1 MISTMSVT
9 QLQRMATR
17 STSIDSDSAQR
28 HWASI
33 SHTPIGVT
41 RAAQDCAHEA
51 DLRGGEQRTRC
62 MNYCNASIVY
72 ADCKLCGQEAEFTPR
87 GPVGVFHPTV
97 CPGAPKNPEAR

>member
-1 MISTMSVT
+1 
-9 QLQRMATR
+9 
-17 STSIDSDSAQR
+17 
-28 HWASI
+28 
-33 SHTPIGVT
+33 
-41 RAAQDCAHEA
+41 
-51 DLRGGEQRTRC
+51 